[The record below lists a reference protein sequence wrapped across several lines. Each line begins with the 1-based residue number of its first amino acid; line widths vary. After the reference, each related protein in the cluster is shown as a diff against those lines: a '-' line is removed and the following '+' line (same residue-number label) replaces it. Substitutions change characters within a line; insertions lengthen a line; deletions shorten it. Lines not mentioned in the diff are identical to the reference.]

1 MGKASW
7 RTPSLV
13 ALALLVALLA
23 AAMEHSLA
31 ATAEEEGS
39 AAPAVADADAP
50 EADAPA
56 VADEDT
62 TGGGGGGD
70 GAPAPVPASEEP
82 SHKTTIG
89 AKAKAG
95 LHTVMAGISKG
106 KNKLECKV
114 LGRHCPTSEAPS
126 AQ

>member
-1 MGKASW
+1 M
-7 RTPSLV
+7 V

-23 AAMEHSLA
+23 AAMEEHSLA
-31 ATAEEEGS
+31 AAAEE
-39 AAPAVADADAP
+39 AVVDADAP

-56 VADEDT
+56 LANEDT
-62 TGGGGGGD
+62 TAGGGGD
-70 GAPAPVPASEEP
+70 RAPAPAPASEEP

-95 LHTVMAGISKG
+95 LHTMMKGISAG

-114 LGRHCPTSEAPS
+114 LGRHCPASEAPS

>member
-23 AAMEHSLA
+23 AATVA
-31 ATAEEEGS
+31 AVAEEEGS
-39 AAPAVADADAP
+39 SAAPAPAVADADAP
-50 EADAPA
+50 AA
-56 VADEDT
+56 ADEDT
-62 TGGGGGGD
+62 AGGGGD
-70 GAPAPVPASEEP
+70 GAPAPAPVSEEP
-82 SHKTTIG
+82 SHKTIG

-95 LHTVMAGISKG
+95 LHTVMASISKG
-106 KNKLECKV
+106 KNKFECKV
-114 LGRHCPTSEAPS
+114 LGRHCPASEAPS